1 MEQITMQKA
10 TLIMVFMEYK
20 PTDDEI
26 LNFINKKSINRI
38 SLVSPILKKVVIE
51 ILTNK
56 KK

>member
-1 MEQITMQKA
+1 
-10 TLIMVFMEYK
+10 MVFMEYK